1 MALKDV
7 IKTMHHLLGHLVKDL
22 TKAEGGNK
30 AASQRV
36 RTGSIKLEKVAKQ
49 YRKESVSAEK
59 KGLFKKMKVTGKK
72 HKPVKKAVKK
82 AAKKPAKKKVAKKR
96 R

>member
-7 IKTMHHLLGHLVKDL
+7 INSMNTQLANLTKDLVKA
-22 TKAEGGNK
+22 TNGNK

-36 RTGSIKLEKVAKQ
+36 RTGSIKFEKTAKI
-49 YRKESVSAEK
+49 YRKESVAAEK
-59 KGLFKKMKVTGKK
+59 KGVFKKMKQQAHVAK
-72 HKPVKKAVKK
+72 KPVKKA
-82 AAKKPAKKKVAKKR
+82 KPAKKPIKKGR